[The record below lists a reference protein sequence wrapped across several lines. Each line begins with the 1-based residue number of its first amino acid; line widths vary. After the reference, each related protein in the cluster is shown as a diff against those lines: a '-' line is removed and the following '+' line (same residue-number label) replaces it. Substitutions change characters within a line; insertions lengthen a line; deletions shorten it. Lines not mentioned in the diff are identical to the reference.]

1 MRQDFQHFLKKQV
14 TNNKT
19 DSKVRARILEL
30 IGMSVDLRL
39 WIRATLAVVAKSV
52 FSFRMMRVFRQLGT
66 RLRTA
71 R

>member
-39 WIRATLAVVAKSV
+39 WIRATLAFVAKSV
-52 FSFRMMRVFRQLGT
+52 FPFE
-66 RLRTA
+66 
-71 R
+71 